1 MEEDGEYAP
10 TETWRTRDERFNMIR
25 VGEALAQALTEGRI
39 ASAACDVF
47 EMEPPL
53 PTDHPLLRCPNTIV
67 TPHIAF
73 ASRESM
79 EMRADI
85 AFGNLYAFLEGRH
98 INAV

>member
-1 MEEDGEYAP
+1 
-10 TETWRTRDERFNMIR
+10 
-25 VGEALAQALTEGRI
+25 
-39 ASAACDVF
+39 
-47 EMEPPL
+47 MEPPL